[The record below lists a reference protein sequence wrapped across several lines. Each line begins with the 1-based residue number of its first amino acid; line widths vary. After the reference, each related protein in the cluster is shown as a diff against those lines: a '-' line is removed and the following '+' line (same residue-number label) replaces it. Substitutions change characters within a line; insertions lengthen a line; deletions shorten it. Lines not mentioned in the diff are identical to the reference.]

1 MNRLPPQSP
10 ARRVAVVGAGPA
22 GLYAAEELIRQNR
35 HDVRVDVLDRLPTLY
50 GLVRYGVAPDHPR
63 IKSITGSL
71 RKVLD
76 DPRVAFHGGIEL
88 GTDVTRRDLL
98 ERYDA
103 VVYAAGAAGDRRL
116 GVPGEDL
123 PGSCSASAFV
133 SWYSGHPDARPPL
146 SLDTERVAVVGAGN
160 VALDVARVL
169 TRPVA
174 DLERTDMPEAV
185 LAALRD
191 SAVREVVVLARRG
204 PRHARFTPK
213 ELRELGE
220 VDGVDVIVDPRQ
232 LTGSGST
239 DADRT
244 TQATLRA
251 LADLAARPPLGAPRR
266 IELRFF
272 TRPRRVLGGHR
283 VTGLLTE
290 RTHGGP
296 DGMSEGTAELSTL
309 PVGAVLRA
317 IGYRGLPLDA
327 VPFDTAR
334 GVVPNDRGRVLDT
347 EGVPCPG
354 EYVTGWLKR
363 GPSGVIGTNKLD
375 SAQTVALLLDDL
387 DELPVRR
394 LPDLT
399 GLLIGR
405 GIRPVGLSGWARI
418 DSAEQ
423 DLGATRGRDRT
434 KIADWP
440 TLLRLGRT
448 DRPVPV
454 EPEELPWPS

>member
-1 MNRLPPQSP
+1 MSRLSPQRP

-22 GLYAAEELIRQNR
+22 GLYAAEELIRQSR
-35 HDVRVDVLDRLPTLY
+35 HDVRVDVLDRLPAPY

-76 DPRVAFHGGIEL
+76 DPRVAFHGGVEL
-88 GTDVTRRDLL
+88 GTDLTRHELL
-98 ERYDA
+98 ARYDA

-116 GVPGEDL
+116 GIPGEDL
-123 PGSCSASAFV
+123 PGSCSATAFV

-146 SLDTERVAVVGAGN
+146 SLDTERVAVIGAGN

-169 TRPVA
+169 ARPVA
-174 DLERTDMPEAV
+174 DLERTDMPEQV

-213 ELRELGE
+213 ELRELGGL
-220 VDGVDVIVDPRQ
+220 DGVDVIVDPGQ
-232 LTGSGST
+232 LTVPGSA
-239 DADRT
+239 DPDRT
-244 TQATLRA
+244 AQANLRA

-266 IELRFF
+266 IALRFF
-272 TRPRRVLGGHR
+272 TRPHRVLGEHR

-290 RTHGGP
+290 RTHDGP
-296 DGMSEGTAELSTL
+296 DGAPQGTGDFTTF

-317 IGYRGLPLDA
+317 VGYRGLPLDT
-327 VPFDTAR
+327 VPFDPTR

-347 EGVPCPG
+347 EGMPCPG

-375 SAQTVALLLDDL
+375 SAETVALLLEDL
-387 DELPVRR
+387 DRLSGRQ
-394 LPDLT
+394 LPDLE

-448 DRPVPV
+448 DHPVPV